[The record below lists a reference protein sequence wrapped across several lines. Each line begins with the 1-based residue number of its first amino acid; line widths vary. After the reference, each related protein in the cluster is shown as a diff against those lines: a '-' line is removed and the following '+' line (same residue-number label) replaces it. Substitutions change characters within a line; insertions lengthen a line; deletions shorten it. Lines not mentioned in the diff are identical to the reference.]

1 MSFVCCETL
10 PTTITSCASA
20 DVLPATEQTAGIFT
34 SADVVLDV
42 SRAPYRRV
50 CITVSAPVY
59 LFYSSGN
66 DEGDSA
72 VTLSLY
78 RNGVLDPV
86 DEVILRTYVNTDE
99 QHVSVTPILVHQAD
113 PGVFHA
119 TLTVTYPNPAAQSLF
134 EVTGR
139 INITASVAN
148 LAL

>member
-1 MSFVCCETL
+1 
-10 PTTITSCASA
+10 
-20 DVLPATEQTAGIFT
+20 
-34 SADVVLDV
+34 
-42 SRAPYRRV
+42 
-50 CITVSAPVY
+50 VY